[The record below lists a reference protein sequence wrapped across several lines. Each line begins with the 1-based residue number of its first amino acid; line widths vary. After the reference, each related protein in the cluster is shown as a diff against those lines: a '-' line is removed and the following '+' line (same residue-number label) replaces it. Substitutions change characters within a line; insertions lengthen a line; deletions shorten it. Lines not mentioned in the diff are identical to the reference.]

1 MLTGGEAVIRG
12 LLAHDV
18 DTLFGLPGIQNDWLY
33 NALFDVG
40 DAIRVVHSRHEQG
53 AAYMALGYA
62 QAGGGVGVCSVVP
75 GPGFLNA
82 SAALATAYGL
92 NAKVLLLV
100 GQIPSTSIGGVSGSC
115 TRSPTS

>member
-1 MLTGGEAVIRG
+1 MLTGGEAVVRG

-82 SAALATAYGL
+82 STDRRSGAAGCCSAS
-92 NAKVLLLV
+92 
-100 GQIPSTSIGGVSGSC
+100 PVSGAC
-115 TRSPTS
+115 HMRRVWVRPSPSV